1 MGAWRIRME
10 RGMTLESDVLDV
22 GLIQLLTL
30 RYVVEVWAQ
39 DGKVFYRLTD
49 KPEPIDNSKTETT

>member
-1 MGAWRIRME
+1 
-10 RGMTLESDVLDV
+10 MTLESDVLDV

-49 KPEPIDNSKTETT
+49 KPAPIDNSKTETT